1 MFNLEEDK
9 NLVQSLPHT
18 EEDNEFSQLL
28 SHLYWGS
35 LKKYSDV
42 KVQLPLNIL
51 DNSKWTNARRDNS
64 DVRVSDLERLY
75 YNCDY
80 HAAIKLSSDILK
92 ADPYH
97 PTCLPLHVA
106 LLVEL
111 NRTSDLFKL
120 SHSLVDLFPEWCVA

>member
-1 MFNLEEDK
+1 MLAGIIQTCE
-9 NLVQSLPHT
+9 SLT
-18 EEDNEFSQLL
+18 S
-28 SHLYWGS
+28 
-35 LKKYSDV
+35 
-42 KVQLPLNIL
+42 
-51 DNSKWTNARRDNS
+51 RD
-64 DVRVSDLERLY
+64 Y

-111 NRTSDLFKL
+111 NKTSDLFKL
-120 SHSLVDLFPEWCVA
+120 SHSLVDLFPEWCVAWYAVGEGI